1 MPVIVE
7 CLQVAPP
14 DGHRAP
20 IADQLLRV
28 RSVNTQT
35 PCGGGASGGAGQTL
49 IGRRWRRDDVITGSS
64 PPAVTSAATTSL
76 PVVPPFD
83 EDSDDLDSDED
94 TASSG
99 ESEYIPGGPK
109 KRGQCTFL
117 LVSFKR
123 LDQI

>member
-1 MPVIVE
+1 VIVE

-35 PCGGGASGGAGQTL
+35 PCGGGASGGAAQTL

-64 PPAVTSAATTSL
+64 SPSVTSAATTVL
-76 PVVPPFD
+76 PVVHPFD
-83 EDSDDLDSDED
+83 EDSDGDSGDLDSDD
-94 TASSG
+94 DVASSG
-99 ESEYIPGGPK
+99 ESMY
-109 KRGQCTFL
+109 T
-117 LVSFKR
+117 V
-123 LDQI
+123 